1 MKLHHFL
8 FATMLVAGAWI
19 TNFKA
24 SYYENQGRTPSSVT
38 TPESAMK
45 DFALNAGY

>member
-19 TNFKA
+19 TNFKT
-24 SYYENQGRTPSSVT
+24 SYYENQGRTPASTS
-38 TPESAMK
+38 PHSAMQLM
-45 DFALNAGY
+45 ATSAGN

>member
-8 FATMLVAGAWI
+8 FAFMLVAGTFI
-19 TNFKA
+19 THFKA

-38 TPESAMK
+38 SESSMKAM
-45 DFALNAGY
+45 AMSAGN

>member
-19 TNFKA
+19 TNFKT
-24 SYYENQGRTPSSVT
+24 SYYENQGRTPASTSL
-38 TPESAMK
+38 ESGMQVMAMS
-45 DFALNAGY
+45 AGN

>member
-8 FATMLVAGAWI
+8 FAIMLVAGTFI

-24 SYYENQGRTPSSVT
+24 SYYENQGRTPSSVV
-38 TPESAMK
+38 TPESSMK
-45 DFALNAGY
+45 QFALNAGY